1 MAGQERIDR
10 WWRQAAAKERRA
22 LAEVRE
28 LTDGYDA

>member
-1 MAGQERIDR
+1 VAGQERIDR

-28 LTDGYDA
+28 HPDGYGA